1 MIYKA
6 SNLKMKA
13 VNQSLLNR
21 TDVFLIIFKNWA
33 NPGLFFVYFRSF
45 QTNNTILQQ
54 MNVKN
59 VMSIQYP
66 APGFEPTTFGM

>member
-1 MIYKA
+1 MFTHLAYFQAKVHFCGL
-6 SNLKMKA
+6 NFWELFLK
-13 VNQSLLNR
+13 
-21 TDVFLIIFKNWA
+21 WA

-66 APGFEPTTFGM
+66 APGFKPTTFGT

>member
-1 MIYKA
+1 MTK
-6 SNLKMKA
+6 LGLPR
-13 VNQSLLNR
+13 VNVTNGC
-21 TDVFLIIFKNWA
+21 FFFKNWA

-66 APGFEPTTFGM
+66 APGFEPTTFGT